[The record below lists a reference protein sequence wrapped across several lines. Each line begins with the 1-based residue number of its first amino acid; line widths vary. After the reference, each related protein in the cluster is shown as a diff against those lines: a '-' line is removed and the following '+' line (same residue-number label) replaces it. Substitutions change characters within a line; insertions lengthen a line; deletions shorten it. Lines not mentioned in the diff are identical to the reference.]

1 MLSNPSAMNR
11 DTHSS
16 IRCSEPIQPHL
27 GCLQGWGTHHLSGQP
42 VSVPQL
48 PLVYVAGDGISS
60 PAWPAEPWPRG
71 WWADP
76 LGREHLRTSARG
88 MVGVFIFGFSSSF
101 FFSWILISEDRMV
114 YPVYP
119 IGELR
124 PLLKL
129 THMGQW
135 DSPQPCP
142 SLPFH
147 YHRPF
152 LCSLKPTCLGRTQVS
167 PPDYPWNLH
176 HHCKN
181 VALETFSKALFIS
194 KKQEELCVRL
204 STHS

>member
-1 MLSNPSAMNR
+1 MRTFFLGVGYLITIGLYISFSLLPYYIAYSF
-11 DTHSS
+11 
-16 IRCSEPIQPHL
+16 IEPRSFL
-27 GCLQGWGTHHLSGQP
+27 G
-42 VSVPQL
+42 V
-48 PLVYVAGDGISS
+48 
-60 PAWPAEPWPRG
+60 
-71 WWADP
+71 
-76 LGREHLRTSARG
+76 
-88 MVGVFIFGFSSSF
+88 VGVFIFGFSSSF

-119 IGELR
+119 IGELC